1 MIRAA
6 IILCV
11 LALTGV
17 GAFSYFSP
25 SKPSAS
31 YNVATALAPDVQN
44 ELKNAEP
51 IVEEQ
56 PFVATHVET
65 PEAVKAIYM
74 TSWVAATPSLRA
86 KLVKIIDETEVNA
99 VVIDIKDYTGKVS
112 YVPTDPT
119 LVELGVGEKR
129 IADIQDFIA
138 MLHEKDVYVIGRV
151 AVFQDPF
158 LVKLHPELAVKTAS
172 DKNAIWHDKKKIT
185 WIDAGAQVAWD
196 HNIAIGLDAYA
207 QGFDEINFDYI
218 RFPSDGN
225 MKDIYFPFSEG
236 KVKHEVMK
244 SFFAYVDEKMHAHDI
259 PISVDL
265 FGMVATNTDDLGI
278 GQLLEDALPHFDFI
292 APMVYPS
299 HFPPTW
305 NGYKNPAANPYEVI
319 KITMDKAG
327 DRAEAMSLPRT
338 KIRPWLQDFDMGA
351 KYTAAMVRAQ
361 IKATY
366 DSGLTS
372 WMMWDAA
379 NTYTAGAFL
388 AEAAVAAEN
397 VH

>member
-6 IILCV
+6 LILCV
-11 LALTGV
+11 LALTGF
-17 GAFSYFSP
+17 GAFSYFSIDT
-25 SKPSAS
+25 PSAS
-31 YNVATALAPDVQN
+31 YNNANVLSSEAQN
-44 ELKNAEP
+44 DLENTEP
-51 IVEEQ
+51 VVEEQ
-56 PFVATHVET
+56 PFVATHIDT
-65 PEAVKAIYM
+65 PESVKAIYM
-74 TSWVAATPSLRA
+74 TSWVAGTGSLRA
-86 KLVKIIDETEVNA
+86 KLVNIIDTTEVNA

-112 YVPTDPT
+112 YIPTDPK
-119 LVELGVGEKR
+119 LIELGVGEKR
-129 IADIQDFIA
+129 IADIQEFIA
-138 MLHEKDVYVIGRV
+138 MLHKKGVYVIGRV

-158 LVKLHPELAVKTAS
+158 LVKLHPELAVKTES
-172 DKNAIWHDKKKIT
+172 DKNAIWKDKKKIT
-185 WIDAGAQVAWD
+185 WIDAGAKVAWD
-196 HNIAIGLDAYA
+196 HNIAIGLDAYN

-236 KVKHEVMK
+236 RVKHEVMK
-244 SFFAYVDEKMHAHDI
+244 EFFAYVDTHMHENDI

-299 HFPPTW
+299 HFPATW

-319 KITMDKAG
+319 KITMDTAG
-327 DRAEAMSLPRT
+327 DRAEAMGLPRT

-351 KYTAAMVRAQ
+351 KYTAEMVRAQ

-388 AEAAVAAEN
+388 PETEASAEN